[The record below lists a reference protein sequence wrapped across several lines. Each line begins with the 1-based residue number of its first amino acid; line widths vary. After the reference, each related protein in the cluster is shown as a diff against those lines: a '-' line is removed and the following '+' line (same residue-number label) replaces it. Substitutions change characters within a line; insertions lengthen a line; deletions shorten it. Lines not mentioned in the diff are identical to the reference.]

1 MCFQLCSR
9 VVFLEAALTLR
20 ALKKG
25 SHWVHLAMDSA
36 HVGSFTSLG
45 SEAHAADHAPPTTW
59 QGGLRRDKSRCG
71 GCKSPA
77 AESLQNAGVE
87 LNEMLFSGSLFA
99 GM

>member
-1 MCFQLCSR
+1 MWAPSPPLDLKLMPQIMHPQR
-9 VVFLEAALTLR
+9 RGKVVSEGT
-20 ALKKG
+20 K
-25 SHWVHLAMDSA
+25 V
-36 HVGSFTSLG
+36 VG
-45 SEAHAADHAPPTTW
+45 
-59 QGGLRRDKSRCG
+59 RCG